1 MQTTQNSCGYGNRP
15 HFNELGTGV
24 FAGSRFTV
32 PRSADHPSRP
42 HPDFRHLIEGSALS
56 ATVKARAGEMF
67 RRLTECEAGTH
78 GPTMDAVHF
87 HELSAWGSIVDIV
100 AVAHLVEALG
110 VRSCTVSALGRG
122 VERGRENGRCRG

>member
-32 PRSADHPSRP
+32 PRSADHPSRT
-42 HPDFRHLIEGSALS
+42 HADFRHLIEGSALS

-67 RRLTECEAGTH
+67 RRLTECEARTH

-87 HELSAWGSIVDIV
+87 HELSAGYSIANII

-110 VRSCTVSALGRG
+110 VGSCSVSALGSG
-122 VERGRENGRCRG
+122 MELGRENGRCRG